1 MKDKIVEKVRSKFKD
16 EIGLNNWDFTLFRN
30 KYTEWLEQ
38 ELGNQLDSAGE
49 GVYVRCERTDP
60 NAISVTFWE
69 GTHPLHEE
77 NYLKKLTRPTVSE
90 EELVEIIED
99 WDLWDGHLTDQEEY
113 KKLAKAI
120 KGLLNQKP

>member
-38 ELGNQLDSAGE
+38 ELDNQLDSAGE

-90 EELVEIIED
+90 KAIGDIIYDNIEWDGCMVCGYNEELAVKDILE
-99 WDLWDGHLTDQEEY
+99 
-113 KKLAKAI
+113 
-120 KGLLNQKP
+120 LLNR